1 MKKSKNQN
9 ARQDEAERL
18 KMHKFLILIISFVM
32 ILANSPVFAQNTDE
46 LPQDNQTQA
55 IETTMQDE
63 SSPGDE
69 EQNADDIDK
78 LNAEM
83 GLGEQRQIVID
94 DIESSPND
102 NEALTKKVVPD
113 TRSEL
118 TKMVKMFLKVMLA
131 VAISAVVIFVVLLF
145 VRRFYSPI
153 VTLDDLSADDKER
166 RNSLETPQNK
176 NEALK
181 TFLDKTK
188 EM

>member
-1 MKKSKNQN
+1 
-9 ARQDEAERL
+9 
-18 KMHKFLILIISFVM
+18 MHKFLILTVSLFTIFS
-32 ILANSPVFAQNTDE
+32 NSLVFAQNEGELPLDNQAQSIEETIVTQESAVSEEAKNTDE
-46 LPQDNQTQA
+46 
-55 IETTMQDE
+55 
-63 SSPGDE
+63 
-69 EQNADDIDK
+69 IDR
-78 LNAEM
+78 LNEEM

-94 DIESSPND
+94 DVKSSPND
-102 NEALTKKVVPD
+102 NAALTKKVVPD

-131 VAISAVVIFVVLLF
+131 VAISTVVIFVVLLF

-166 RNSLETPQNK
+166 KNSLETPQNK

-181 TFLDKTK
+181 TFLNKTK